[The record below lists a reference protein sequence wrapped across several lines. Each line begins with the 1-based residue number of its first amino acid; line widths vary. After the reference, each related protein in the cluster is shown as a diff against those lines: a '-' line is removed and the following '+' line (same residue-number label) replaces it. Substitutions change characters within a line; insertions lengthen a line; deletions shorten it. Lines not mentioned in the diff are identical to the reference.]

1 MEKCCAA
8 AAMSSLIFSTF
19 CFKPCMYFDASN
31 MIEVLRSYREE
42 IKHVNSNL
50 YDENQVSDKKK
61 IESIIDADA
70 YE

>member
-1 MEKCCAA
+1 
-8 AAMSSLIFSTF
+8 
-19 CFKPCMYFDASN
+19 MYFDASN